1 LARYGFG
8 SFALTL
14 DQAGGDTPTALT
26 SYITAINGVEIERI
40 MEEITPAGA
49 AWEAWAA
56 VGLGRM
62 GAIEISGKY
71 DDTATVGPDAMLLGG
86 ADVIRTLLITW
97 GSTKTTSCE
106 VYISKYVR
114 SPAKGTLTAFS
125 ATLQPTGTVT
135 EA

>member
-1 LARYGFG
+1 MAKYGFDD
-8 SFALTL
+8 FILTL
-14 DQAGGDTPTALT
+14 DQAGGTTPTALT

-49 AWEAWAA
+49 AWESWAA
-56 VGLGRM
+56 VGLGKC

-97 GSTKTTSCE
+97 GGAKTTSCE

-114 SPAKGTLTAFS
+114 SPKKGELTAFS
-125 ATLQPTGTVT
+125 ATLQPTGTIT